1 MVDKIAIRPTHTYT
15 DHTACM
21 PMEASHFTCMHA
33 PFKPPVGYDAVDVVV
48 GAVAPRPVDLV
59 GGDLVVPLP
68 GQGSF

>member
-1 MVDKIAIRPTHTYT
+1 
-15 DHTACM
+15 
-21 PMEASHFTCMHA
+21 MHA
-33 PFKPPVGYDAVDVVV
+33 YGGEPLYLHARAKSPVGYDAVDVVV